1 MLTDN
6 SGDSNSLLSSK
17 KNASTTSLENCL
29 KLVNVLYKGKHLA
42 STLLGS
48 SRFDGNGDKDKIK
61 EIIER
66 CLTDL
71 DLTIYEYE
79 QKSRDEMVKEVRE
92 KELAVKK
99 TDKELYY
106 KMVKERKEREKKLKE
121 LNGRAKC

>member
-1 MLTDN
+1 MSYD
-6 SGDSNSLLSSK
+6 
-17 KNASTTSLENCL
+17 SLENCL

-106 KMVKERKEREKKLKE
+106 KMVKERKERRR
-121 LNGRAKC
+121 N